1 MWWIV
6 EAADAHGALAQL
18 PPYVAARTV
27 VEEVRAVPL
36 P

>member
-6 EAADAHGALAQL
+6 EALNADGALEQL

>member
-6 EAADAHGALAQL
+6 EATDPDGALGQL

>member
-1 MWWIV
+1 LWWIV
-6 EAADAHGALAQL
+6 EAVDAEGALRQL
-18 PPYVAARTV
+18 PPYVAERTV